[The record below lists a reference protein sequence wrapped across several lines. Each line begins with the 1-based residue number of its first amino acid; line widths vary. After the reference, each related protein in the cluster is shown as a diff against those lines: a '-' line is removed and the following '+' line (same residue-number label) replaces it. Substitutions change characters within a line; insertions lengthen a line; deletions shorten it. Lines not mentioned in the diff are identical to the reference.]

1 MYDKLAAKVNN
12 IDTSDFVLKTKYQA
26 DKIELEKKIPDV
38 TYFVKKIRHTES
50 ENKIPDVSS
59 LAIKTALTAVGNKIT
74 DVNSL
79 IKKTNYDTKIGELG
93 KKLIDHNHD
102 KYITT
107 PQFNTLA
114 VDVLNARLAQASLI
128 TKIRFDAKLS
138 SLNRKTTLNKSK
150 HLLVENE
157 LKKLK
162 TFNWDYFIGK
172 ISFEKDGI
180 QNYLAFQPMYIY
192 LKIISG
198 VGNGSYII
206 YWQSKGLSDEK
217 INSIKTANHS
227 ITPNLAYYGT
237 KPRSCLKQGEATF
250 NHGKV
255 VNIVYKIRKSINI
268 SDYPTLE
275 NCLFG
280 TVSFTKNADIDKYKY
295 SGY

>member
-1 MYDKLAAKVNN
+1 M
-12 IDTSDFVLKTKYQA
+12 
-26 DKIELEKKIPDV
+26 
-38 TYFVKKIRHTES
+38 
-50 ENKIPDVSS
+50 
-59 LAIKTALTAVGNKIT
+59 
-74 DVNSL
+74 
-79 IKKTNYDTKIGELG
+79 
-93 KKLIDHNHD
+93 
-102 KYITT
+102 
-107 PQFNTLA
+107 
-114 VDVLNARLAQASLI
+114 NARLAQASLI

-280 TVSFTKNADIDKYKY
+280 AVSFTKNADIDKYKY